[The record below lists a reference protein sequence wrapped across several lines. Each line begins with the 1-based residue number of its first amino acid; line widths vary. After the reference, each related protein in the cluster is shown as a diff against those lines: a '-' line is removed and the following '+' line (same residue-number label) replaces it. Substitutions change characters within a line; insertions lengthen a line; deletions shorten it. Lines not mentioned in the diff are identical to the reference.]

1 MVHKRHLVWM
11 TNLFTWRLG
20 PKRLLLICCKG
31 RFPTH
36 GQQLP
41 SKATKYQTARD
52 ESGKNA
58 LLQTS
63 GLVWVGFAIMPG
75 HPIFTKSTLINISA
89 LPTRLNLSS
98 VHCNRL
104 SLADRP
110 YSLQDRA
117 CQSKHK
123 DNPVIPAY
131 TAYNKKHLWW
141 PFSEVLALAFWS
153 N

>member
-1 MVHKRHLVWM
+1 M
-11 TNLFTWRLG
+11 TNSFTWRSG
-20 PKRLLLICCKG
+20 PKLSLLICCKG
-31 RFPTH
+31 RFSTH

-41 SKATKYQTARD
+41 SKATKYQTARE
-52 ESGKNA
+52 ESDKNA
-58 LLQTS
+58 LLQTY

-75 HPIFTKSTLINISA
+75 HPILAKSTLINISA

-98 VHCNRL
+98 IHCNWL
-104 SLADRP
+104 SLTDWP
-110 YSLQDRA
+110 YSLHDRA

-123 DNPVIPAY
+123 DNPVILAY